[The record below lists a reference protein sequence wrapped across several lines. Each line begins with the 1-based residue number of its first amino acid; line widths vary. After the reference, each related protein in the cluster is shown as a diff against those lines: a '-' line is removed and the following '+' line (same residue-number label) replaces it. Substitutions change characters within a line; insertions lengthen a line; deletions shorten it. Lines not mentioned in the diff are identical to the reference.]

1 MHLSIKE
8 VNALGQITQR
18 GWGVPSTPNSIV
30 CSMHDDRITMKYM
43 TVVHFAAELALRN
56 QVDRINEESIQLLT
70 KYVADLK
77 KQFREATGSSIKLK
91 EIANNDS
98 LEMIA
103 ATNLSPRRIA
113 YYRRQVTLQI
123 L

>member
-1 MHLSIKE
+1 MHLSTKE

-18 GWGVPSTPNSIV
+18 GWGVPSTPNSII
-30 CSMHDDRITMKYM
+30 CSLHDDRITMKYM
-43 TVVHFAAELALRN
+43 TVVHFAAEQALRN

-70 KYVADLK
+70 KYVSNVK
-77 KQFREATGSSIKLK
+77 KQFKEATGNSINLK

-103 ATNLSPRRIA
+103 ATNMSPRRIA

-123 L
+123 I

>member
-43 TVVHFAAELALRN
+43 TVVHFAAEQALRN

-123 L
+123 I

>member
-1 MHLSIKE
+1 MHLSTKE

-18 GWGVPSTPNSIV
+18 GWGVPSTPNSII
-30 CSMHDDRITMKYM
+30 CSLHGDRITMKYM
-43 TVVHFAAELALRN
+43 TVVHFAAEQVLRN

-123 L
+123 I

>member
-43 TVVHFAAELALRN
+43 TVVYFAAEQALRN

-113 YYRRQVTLQI
+113 YYKRQVTLQI

>member
-1 MHLSIKE
+1 MHLSTKE

-18 GWGVPSTPNSIV
+18 GWGVPSTPNSII
-30 CSMHDDRITMKYM
+30 CSLHDDRITMKYM
-43 TVVHFAAELALRN
+43 TVVHFAAEQALRS

-70 KYVADLK
+70 KYVSNVK
-77 KQFREATGSSIKLK
+77 KQFKEATGNSINLK

-103 ATNLSPRRIA
+103 ATNMSPRRIA

-123 L
+123 I

>member
-1 MHLSIKE
+1 MHLSTKE

-18 GWGVPSTPNSIV
+18 GWGVPSTPNSII
-30 CSMHDDRITMKYM
+30 CSLHDDRITMKYM
-43 TVVHFAAELALRN
+43 TVVHFAAEQALRN

-70 KYVADLK
+70 KYVSNVK
-77 KQFREATGSSIKLK
+77 KQFKEATGNSINLK

-123 L
+123 I